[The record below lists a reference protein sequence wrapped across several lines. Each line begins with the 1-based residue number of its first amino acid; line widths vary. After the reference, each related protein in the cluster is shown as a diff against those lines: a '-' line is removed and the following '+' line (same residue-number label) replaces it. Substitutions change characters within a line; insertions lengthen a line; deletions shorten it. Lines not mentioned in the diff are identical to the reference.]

1 IFFTLP
7 LYFCGLSGVNLPE
20 YGRLSGLVNFLI
32 FFINLFI
39 SNINSS
45 MASVFDT
52 IKQKAGDTDKSA
64 TWYRTQVNKIASG
77 TTAGQL
83 FRQGKLNG
91 RPSVGRLNLF
101 GYNPKFRKTLPYYD
115 IFPLVLPLEPISGG
129 FMGMNF
135 HYLPPLLRFRLLE
148 RMQATA
154 TDQRFDSKTKFDVTY
169 DDVKNIKIVKPTI
182 KKYLYSYVQT
192 GFLKINA
199 DEAAVAIYLPV
210 QRFKKASEA
219 QAYSDSRRFI

>member
-1 IFFTLP
+1 
-7 LYFCGLSGVNLPE
+7 
-20 YGRLSGLVNFLI
+20 
-32 FFINLFI
+32 
-39 SNINSS
+39 

-77 TTAGQL
+77 TTARQL

-101 GYNPKFRKTLPYYD
+101 GYNPKLRRTLPYYD
-115 IFPLVLPLEPISGG
+115 IFPLVLPLEPITGG

-192 GFLKINA
+192 GFLRINA
-199 DEAAVAIYLPV
+199 NDAAVAIYLPV
-210 QRFKKASEA
+210 QRFQKASEA
-219 QAYSDSRRFI
+219 KVYSDSRRFI

>member
-1 IFFTLP
+1 
-7 LYFCGLSGVNLPE
+7 
-20 YGRLSGLVNFLI
+20 
-32 FFINLFI
+32 
-39 SNINSS
+39 

-52 IKQKAGDTDKSA
+52 IKVKAGDSDRSA
-64 TWYRTQVNKIASG
+64 TWYRSQVNKIASG

-91 RPSVGRLNLF
+91 RPSIGRLNLF

-115 IFPLVLPLEPISGG
+115 IFPLVLPLEPIKGG

-192 GFLKINA
+192 GFLRINA

-219 QAYSDSRRFI
+219 QVYSDSRRFI

>member
-1 IFFTLP
+1 
-7 LYFCGLSGVNLPE
+7 
-20 YGRLSGLVNFLI
+20 
-32 FFINLFI
+32 
-39 SNINSS
+39 

-52 IKQKAGDTDKSA
+52 IKQRAGNADKSA
-64 TWYRTQVNKIASG
+64 TWYRTQVNKIASNK
-77 TTAGQL
+77 TAGQL
-83 FRQGKLNG
+83 FRENKLNS

-115 IFPLVLPLEPISGG
+115 VFPLVLPLEPISGG

-154 TDQRFDSKTKFDVTY
+154 SDTKFDKNTRFEVNY
-169 DDVKNIKIVKPTI
+169 DDVKSIKIVKPTI

-192 GFLKINA
+192 GFLRINA
-199 DEAAVAIYLPV
+199 DEAATAIYLPV

-219 QAYSDSRRFI
+219 TVYADSRRFI

>member
-1 IFFTLP
+1 
-7 LYFCGLSGVNLPE
+7 
-20 YGRLSGLVNFLI
+20 
-32 FFINLFI
+32 
-39 SNINSS
+39 
-45 MASVFDT
+45 MANVFDT
-52 IKQKAGDTDKSA
+52 IKLKAGDTYKSA

-77 TTAGQL
+77 TTASQL

-101 GYNPKFRKTLPYYD
+101 GYNPKLRKTLPYYD
-115 IFPLVLPLEPISGG
+115 IFPLVLPLEPITGG

-169 DDVKNIKIVKPTI
+169 DDVKNIRIVKPTI
-182 KKYLYSYVQT
+182 KKYLYSHVQT
-192 GFLKINA
+192 GFLRINA

-219 QAYSDSRRFI
+219 QVYSDSRRFI

>member
-1 IFFTLP
+1 
-7 LYFCGLSGVNLPE
+7 
-20 YGRLSGLVNFLI
+20 
-32 FFINLFI
+32 
-39 SNINSS
+39 
-45 MASVFDT
+45 MASVFDR
-52 IKQKAGDTDKSA
+52 IKVKAGDSDRSA

-135 HYLPPLLRFRLLE
+135 HYLRPMQRISLLDRL
-148 RMQATA
+148 
-154 TDQRFDSKTKFDVTY
+154 QRFATGGMSKSTRIDASY
-169 DDVKNIKIVKPTI
+169 NGIKNIGIAKTTI
-182 KKYLYSYVQT
+182 KKYLYGHVMSN
-192 GFLKINA
+192 FLRVDF
-199 DEAAVAIYLPV
+199 DEAALAVMLPV
-210 QRFKKASEA
+210 QQFKKGSP
-219 QAYSDSRRFI
+219 Y